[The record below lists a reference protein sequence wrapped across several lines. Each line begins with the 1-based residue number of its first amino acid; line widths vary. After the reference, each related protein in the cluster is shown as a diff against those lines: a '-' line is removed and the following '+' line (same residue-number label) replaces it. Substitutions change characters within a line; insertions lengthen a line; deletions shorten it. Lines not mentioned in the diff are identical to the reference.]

1 MAIFEAYRK
10 APEVTR
16 TRMYLETMTEVLPQV
31 ESKIV
36 VDEDLKGLLP
46 LLNLNQTKTKG
57 GE

>member
-1 MAIFEAYRK
+1 
-10 APEVTR
+10 
-16 TRMYLETMTEVLPQV
+16 MYLETMTAVLPQV

-36 VDEDLKGLLP
+36 VDDDLKGLLP